1 MKESRKSTLTELNDK
16 NKEINTQS
24 SRKLDKN
31 KQSASGSNAD
41 LQDHSL
47 LSEDKSRNKKQNNL
61 KDVHKNISKHMPV
74 YLSERNEEENI
85 RNDEQAV
92 NLDEIESLLDIAL
105 EDTGRAALYYKVR
118 DAIKLYRAERDQKA
132 KINMLLAV
140 RESAFNYLLEKKGN
154 APARKRICNNIVRM
168 VDSYTEAMGINTERN
183 LDYLVENERVS
194 DKKLDME
201 IMLAGKLTVKSGE
214 AFDGNLSDRRKAFKR
229 KIKDVRLA
237 RTLKKN
243 LVDNR
248 KGAFEHLDNVRKN
261 YVVQENERNEYYD
274 DSVKNIVASYMNLSF
289 VDGKYAGIV
298 DLDAKYDDEQEYRRQ
313 IGANM
318 LIRLSA
324 SDDNKEG
331 KVSAKCHMIE
341 AILMD
346 ILNWNPADFKF
357 REPEDFLNRKG
368 SGQRKLQHFMDLYNK
383 LRIADHADVIFN
395 ELLHYRKKPHKI
407 SCALSN
413 DLLKEVKA
421 KINLFK
427 EIKKEYT
434 GRLEM
439 MTSPYYALLLQ
450 EDTRA
455 YDTPTRLDALTKDKR
470 IEGTDSKKSVGSAF
484 KKFIK
489 SLADKSR
496 RMIWGKNG
504 GGFTRNTDPDKLL
517 KWYRNKANAT
527 ATISKRSIEPAVET
541 IDDRLKD
548 DNTRFAGQWKIK
560 GNPGQIMEGVNH
572 EEIKDIDLNLI
583 NIVNEDQEENLIKNK
598 DQDDNLIVN
607 EGRGVPDIPLI
618 LAPEENKEEKNKP
631 EEKEEENKAEKKAEE
646 KNPEQKEKEEEDKK
660 AAFRSELKGKQSEIS
675 DKAGAKAG
683 EIDAELEKQSRE
695 RIKKQIEEDK
705 LAARRKQWEPI
716 HKGISEKQPAI
727 TAKSPEWLKKYEE
740 AENARANE
748 RILLSYLL
756 EGYEKLAK
764 GDIPMA
770 DAYALRERMIERLIA
785 FTGVDS
791 SVIEFI
797 PADELVKFVKYALDN
812 QFAAGAKEELAR
824 QIEDLDDSYGAI
836 KDDKPLLE
844 RVKSLLAKGDK
855 MTAQDKLLAY
865 DYNALLICMNRS
877 REEGDVKYDDY
888 KTFDLDY
895 LTKYAEQTS
904 RYTST
909 QPDDESFDDVSE
921 EQARSHEAVCRE
933 ILSEYTGKDADYFRV
948 IPIAVLSE
956 YAFDVHD
963 IIDKKKSKTA
973 ADKCL
978 KLAREIHGRIRS
990 IDDALKK
997 NDRAGILETIVKL
1010 SGIDAGA
1017 LEGYA
1022 TIELRD
1028 VLESMYF
1035 NVNAPEEL
1043 ARETADIVTKGSKL
1057 FDADYYLDR
1066 LRSSHKRVWLS
1077 RDLGDEA
1084 GFEDLRS
1091 MAEYSILYLKKHPG
1105 LEDLTFD
1112 DFVGLSADSIYYIY
1126 RNVGIIEGLKGTTDP
1141 YEQNDLANAI
1151 LELSNMG
1158 MSDKLFSTLEKTLDI
1173 KPDQFPEYTKI
1184 EKKSTYMIGV
1194 EQHEWKKTA
1203 WLTELE
1209 EKEALKKKS
1218 IEERSKGKEMT
1229 PEYERFL
1236 LINENIHRGLDKIA
1250 ASMRKKIAA
1259 KVETE
1264 EERTFSG
1271 QAVSFLNILGD
1282 ITVLTGAAELDSALD
1297 KKIGSVLSDH
1307 AEDIAALLKQGS
1319 DKRLIVS
1326 SVFAELKADTTQ
1338 GEKAFFEACENS
1350 FMPVINA
1357 LSEALG
1363 ASKSKEINGEN
1374 VKKIL
1379 ESEAVSKALKDYA
1392 TKVDANMELFEK
1404 EMLPVMSAATADVYN
1419 RGEDNEALPDVTELM
1434 SDDMKALISL
1444 IDSEEKKDRIA
1455 AAKNT
1460 KERQEL
1466 QKKTKEQAN
1475 KERGMLND
1483 MQESL
1488 LYDSK
1493 KGQGRFNQLLISG
1506 YYKNASRADK
1516 RRMLSHVIRDLKKNN
1531 ANITDKEK
1539 GCEYFASTMKG
1550 AGPLM
1555 QKMMQG
1561 VPERMLIPEMSG
1573 ALGVV
1578 KSSLA
1583 HIDPKY
1589 VDKVFKEMIKDSNG
1603 AITSITERTSLG
1615 AASVAETFKCKI
1627 AGPNIKPHFV
1637 VVKILRPD
1645 AQDNMKKDLKF
1656 VRMSAMFADMTDEQ
1670 KKAYEKKNGLKLV
1683 KHDVKVTESG
1693 FLAQFS
1699 EIEKEFDFTNEA
1711 ENAKLGQKN
1720 YVDKYNKKKDGSDNY
1735 RVKSVRINE
1744 NFAPKKHYLVM
1755 DMAEGTTVDKV
1766 ITQAKSDVK
1775 TAIKTFKNTDTS
1787 LREPMVL
1794 NSDNVAKFWKLR
1806 KKLAESSQN
1815 SIKSGKLCAKL
1826 AYVWLEQA
1834 LFGSKAIGLGDDPNF
1849 HHGDMHAGNIMVDG
1863 KNTTILDYGNAVI
1876 LKDSKVNQILS
1887 MLSAAVLSS
1896 SKHFVEA
1903 FNNLLV
1909 LSAEDEKK
1917 SEDKVGYAP
1926 LTDAQ
1931 QKQFI
1936 TRLDELFKLGTA
1948 EDTGKKILIA
1958 LNVAQS
1964 LGVKLPKEIQNF
1976 SQCQQRLENTL
1987 QEVKDGAIKTPR
1999 MVDTMDALNI
2009 APEDEDS
2016 VNPLIKL
2023 HMYHR
2028 NPLNRNKESVKQFA
2042 EKYNVGDNG
2051 LFMTQAANA
2060 GTKQELDKIIGEYMP
2075 EYFKFKE
2082 KITAGDARAKAAE
2095 IRLAFNE
2102 AVGLVKS
2109 GNKVPH
2115 KLAQK
2120 MADMSGDMI
2129 MLCQETD
2136 DFGGFIK
2143 TERMMELVASALS
2156 PMDQKSYD
2164 EAALE
2169 QIIVVLESYI
2179 PEIIEGLDSIYE
2191 TLPDVSK
2198 DIDKE
2203 RKRRT
2208 KVSDIVYNTT
2218 VSTVLC
2224 KPEAMEIRK
2233 CLKGTKDP
2241 EKREKFERQN
2251 SEILDNLTVKKSY
2264 DKYRKAEEEF
2274 DKAKLSGDKDALDN
2288 AEKNLKLLENDFL
2301 YSYMVQA
2308 YSVLYD
2314 IADVYEANVDM
2325 DYFKDEDYLPDFVGV
2340 MGDVVSTHWKRSAAK
2355 VNKSLASEIKKRS
2368 KEQDDLEKKIK
2379 KEEEAEAKKLKEEE
2393 TRKKK
2398 EEEAAAKKKKADE
2411 EKKKK
2416 AAKNAAKNV
2425 TKNTTKNTTKDDKN
2439 NKKSKKK

>member
-1 MKESRKSTLTELNDK
+1 MKESRKQTLSELNGK

-24 SRKLDKN
+24 N
-31 KQSASGSNAD
+31 KELGMNIHSGSGANAD
-41 LQDHSL
+41 LSDRDF
-47 LSEDKSRNKKQNNL
+47 LSGDKSKNKKTKSI
-61 KDVHKNISKHMPV
+61 KDVRKNIEKNMPMHMN
-74 YLSERNEEENI
+74 EEDEEQNIRNEEPVAI
-85 RNDEQAV
+85 PG
-92 NLDEIESLLDIAL
+92 EIELLLNTAL
-105 EDTGRAALYYKVR
+105 ADTGRAALYYKVR
-118 DAIKLYRAERDQKA
+118 DAIKLYRAEQDPGAR
-132 KINMLLAV
+132 INMLLAV

-154 APARKRICNNIVRM
+154 APARKQVCSDIVKK
-168 VDSYTEAMGINTERN
+168 VDSYVKAHGIQTERN
-183 LDYLVENERVS
+183 LEYLVEDERIS
-194 DKKLDME
+194 DEKLNVE
-201 IMLAGKLTVKSGE
+201 ISLAGKLTVKSGE
-214 AFDGNLSDRRKAFKR
+214 PFAADMSDRRKAFRR
-229 KIKDVRLA
+229 KIKDVRQA
-237 RTLKKN
+237 RILKQQ
-243 LVDNR
+243 LVDS
-248 KGAFEHLDNVRKN
+248 KKSAFKHLDEIKSK
-261 YVVQENERNEYYD
+261 YVVHENKRNAGYD
-274 DSVKNIVASYMNLSF
+274 DAVKNIVASYMNLGYLN
-289 VDGKYAGIV
+289 GKYAGMTDFDGENV
-298 DLDAKYDDEQEYRRQ
+298 TEEEYRKQ
-313 IGANM
+313 IGSNM

-324 SDDNKEG
+324 SDDNKQG
-331 KVSAKCHMIE
+331 RTDAKCHMIE
-341 AILMD
+341 AILTD
-346 ILNWNPADFKF
+346 ILSWDPADFKF
-357 REPEDFLNRKG
+357 KEPEDFLNRGK
-368 SGQRKLQHFMDLYNK
+368 SAQNKQQYFMNLYNK
-383 LRIADHADVIFN
+383 LRVAEHADALLN
-395 ELLHYRKKPHKI
+395 ELLYQKQNNGI
-407 SCALSN
+407 SGVLSSN
-413 DLLKEVKA
+413 LLKEVNA
-421 KINLFK
+421 KILLFK

-450 EDTRA
+450 EDTNA
-455 YDTPTRLDALTKDKR
+455 YNTPDKLNALKNDKSIAG
-470 IEGTDSKKSVGSAF
+470 IEGKKSVGAAF
-484 KKFIK
+484 TKFIK
-489 SLADKSR
+489 SLT
-496 RMIWGKNG
+496 GKNKRLVSGRTG
-504 GGFTRNTDPDKLL
+504 GEFTRKTDPVKLL
-517 KWYRNKANAT
+517 KWYRSKVNAKSPVGKERIE
-527 ATISKRSIEPAVET
+527 AASEKIDKRLISDNIELASL
-541 IDDRLKD
+541 D
-548 DNTRFAGQWKIK
+548 
-560 GNPGQIMEGVNH
+560 
-572 EEIKDIDLNLI
+572 LI
-583 NIVNEDQEENLIKNK
+583 NRVNEEQNENLIR
-598 DQDDNLIVN
+598 N
-607 EGRGVPDIPLI
+607 EGQGEPDIPLI
-618 LAPEENKEEKNKP
+618 PAPEDNKSEEKKSEQKADENKSEQDVIEKEPEQKAEENK
-631 EEKEEENKAEKKAEE
+631 
-646 KNPEQKEKEEEDKK
+646 PEQKEEEKKK
-660 AAFRSELKGKQSEIS
+660 AAFRNELKSKQADIS
-675 DKAGAKAG
+675 SRAG
-683 EIDAELEKQSRE
+683 EKARDIDAALEKESRE
-695 RIKKQIEEDK
+695 RVAKRMKRE
-705 LAARRKQWEPI
+705 AI
-716 HKGISEKQPAI
+716 HKEIKEKQPVI
-727 TAKSPEWLKKYEE
+727 TANSAEWLKKYEE
-740 AENARANE
+740 AENARAEE
-748 RILLSYLL
+748 RILLLYLL

-764 GDIPMA
+764 GDVPEA
-770 DAYALRERMIERLIA
+770 DAYALREKMVDKLITY
-785 FTGVDS
+785 TGVERS
-791 SVIEFI
+791 IIEFT
-797 PADELVKFVKYALDN
+797 PTDELVRFVQYALDN
-812 QFAAGAKEELAR
+812 QSVSGAKEELAK
-824 QIEDLDDSYGAI
+824 QIEALDDSYTDT
-836 KDDKPLLE
+836 KDDTPLLE
-844 RVKSLLAKGDK
+844 RVKKLLAKGDK

-877 REEGDVKYDDY
+877 RDDDDIKYNDY
-888 KTFDLDY
+888 KNMDLKA
-895 LTKYAEQTS
+895 LSKYAEQTS
-904 RYTST
+904 RYTGT
-909 QPDDESFDDVSE
+909 QPENDGDFDTLSE

-933 ILSEYTGKDADYFRV
+933 ILSEYTGKEEDYFRV
-948 IPIAVLSE
+948 IPIALLSE

-963 IIDKKKSKTA
+963 IIDKKKSKAA

-978 KLAREIHGRIRS
+978 KLAREIHGRIKA

-1010 SGIDAGA
+1010 SGIDARA

-1043 ARETADIVTKGSKL
+1043 ARETADIVTEGSKL

-1112 DFVGLSADSIYYIY
+1112 DFAGLSADSIYYIY

-1141 YEQNDLANAI
+1141 YEQNDLAKAI

-1158 MSDKLFSTLEKTLDI
+1158 MSDKLFDALQKTLDI
-1173 KPDQFPEYTKI
+1173 KPDQIPEYTKI

-1194 EQHEWKKTA
+1194 EQHDWKKTA
-1203 WLTELE
+1203 WQTAAE

-1236 LINENIHRGLDKIA
+1236 LINESIHRGLDKIA
-1250 ASMRKKIAA
+1250 VSRRKKIAA
-1259 KVETE
+1259 KVETD
-1264 EERTFSG
+1264 EERTFSD
-1271 QAVSFLNILGD
+1271 QAVSFLSILGD

-1326 SVFAELKADTTQ
+1326 SVFAELKAGTTR
-1338 GEKAFFEACENS
+1338 GERAFFEACENS
-1350 FMPVINA
+1350 LMPVINA
-1357 LSEALG
+1357 LSEAIG
-1363 ASKSKEINGEN
+1363 TSKSKEINEEN
-1374 VKKIL
+1374 VRKLLK
-1379 ESEAVSKALKDYA
+1379 SEAVSKALKDYA
-1392 TKVDANMELFEK
+1392 GKVDANMELFEK
-1404 EMLPVMSAATADVYN
+1404 EMLPVMSDATADVYN
-1419 RGEDNEALPDVTELM
+1419 RGEDGEALPEVTELM
-1434 SDDMKALISL
+1434 SDDMKELINL
-1444 IDSEEKKDRIA
+1444 IDSEEKKARIA

-1460 KERQEL
+1460 KERLEL
-1466 QKKTKEQAN
+1466 QKKSSEQTQ

-1506 YYKNASRADK
+1506 YYKNASREDR
-1516 RRMLSHVIRDLKKNN
+1516 RRMLSHVIRDLKKNS
-1531 ANITDKEK
+1531 ANVTDKEK

-1561 VPERMLIPEMSG
+1561 VPERMLIPEMSE

-1589 VDKVFKEMIKDSNG
+1589 VDKVFKEMIKDSGG
-1603 AITSITERTSLG
+1603 AITSISDRQSLG

-1627 AGPNIKPHFV
+1627 SGPKIKSQFV

-1645 AQDNMKKDLKF
+1645 AQDNMKKDLQF

-1670 KKAYEKKNGLKLV
+1670 KAAYEKKHGSKLV

-1720 YVDKYNKKKDGSDNY
+1720 YVNKYNKKKDGSDNY
-1735 RVKSVRINE
+1735 HVKSVHINE

-1755 DMAEGTTVDKV
+1755 DMAEGATVDKV

-1775 TAIKTFKNTDTS
+1775 TAIKTFRNTDTS
-1787 LREPMVL
+1787 VREPMVL
-1794 NSDNVAKFWKLR
+1794 NSDNVVQFWKLR
-1806 KKLAESSQN
+1806 KNLTESSRT
-1815 SIKSGKLCAKL
+1815 SITTGNLCAKL

-1863 KNTTILDYGNAVI
+1863 ENTTILDYGNAVI

-1887 MLSAAVLSS
+1887 MLSAAVISS
-1896 SKHFVEA
+1896 SKYFVEA

-1909 LSAEDEKK
+1909 LSAEDEKD
-1917 SEDKVGYAP
+1917 SRDKVGYAP
-1926 LTDAQ
+1926 LTAVQ

-1936 TRLDELFKLGTA
+1936 TKLDELFKLGTA
-1948 EDTGKKILIA
+1948 QDTGKKILIA

-1987 QEVKDGAIKTPR
+1987 QEVKDGAIKTTR

-2042 EKYNVGDNG
+2042 ERYSVGDSG
-2051 LFMTQAANA
+2051 LFMAQAANA

-2082 KITAGDARAKAAE
+2082 KITAKDARAKAAE
-2095 IRLAFNE
+2095 IRQAYNE

-2109 GNKVPH
+2109 GNKVPLD
-2115 KLAQK
+2115 LAQK
-2120 MADMSGDMI
+2120 MADMGGDII

-2136 DFGGFIK
+2136 DLGGFIK
-2143 TERMMELVASALS
+2143 TERMMELVSSALS
-2156 PMDQKSYD
+2156 PMDQKSYN

-2169 QIIVVLESYI
+2169 QIMVVLESYI
-2179 PEIIEGLDSIYE
+2179 PEIIEGLDSVYE

-2203 RKRRT
+2203 RARRT
-2208 KVSDIVYNTT
+2208 KVSDIVYYTT
-2218 VSTVLC
+2218 IGAVLC
-2224 KPEAMEIRK
+2224 KPAAMEIRK
-2233 CLKGTKDP
+2233 SLKGTKDP

-2251 SEILDNLTVKKSY
+2251 SWIFDKLTVKNTY
-2264 DKYRKAEEEF
+2264 VKYRKAEEEY
-2274 DKAKLSGDKDALDN
+2274 DKAKLSGDKAALDN
-2288 AEKNLKLLENDFL
+2288 AEKNLKLAENDFL
-2301 YSYMVQA
+2301 YSYMVE
-2308 YSVLYD
+2308 SHNVLYD
-2314 IADVYEANVDM
+2314 IADKYKTNVDM
-2325 DYFKDEDYLPDFVGV
+2325 DNFKDEDYLPDFVGV

-2355 VNKSLASEIKKRS
+2355 VNKALGVEIRQHA
-2368 KEQDDLEKKIK
+2368 KEQDELEKKIK
-2379 KEEEAEAKKLKEEE
+2379 KEEEAEAQKQKEEE
-2393 TRKKK
+2393 ARKKK
-2398 EEEAAAKKKKADE
+2398 AEEAAAKKKKADE
-2411 EKKKK
+2411 EKKRKEAEKKKKEEEKKKKEEEAAKKK
-2416 AAKNAAKNV
+2416 AAKN
-2425 TKNTTKNTTKDDKN
+2425 TKN
-2439 NKKSKKK
+2439 KKKK